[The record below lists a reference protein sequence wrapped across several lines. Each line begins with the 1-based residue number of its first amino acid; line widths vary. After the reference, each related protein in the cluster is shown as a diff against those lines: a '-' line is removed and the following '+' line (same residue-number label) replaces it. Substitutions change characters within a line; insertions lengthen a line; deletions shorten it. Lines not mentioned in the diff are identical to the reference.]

1 VAPLLLEDFL
11 LLAGLVVLGLDPVDA
26 IFDPIQALRLAVL
39 RTVFLAEALVL
50 ALGFLVVAFGNACFD
65 GIVRLLGLAA
75 RLAFAALQVTDFHV
89 LFVFLREPA
98 LAALAGASVLLRLAS
113 GLASLDI
120 CVKEAILGEFLVE
133 VIEDVEVILEVELDS
148 VLDEGGAAVA
158 GAGEAG
164 NGKERE
170 KGDD

>member
-1 VAPLLLEDFL
+1 MTHERLGRHRQADRQ
-11 LLAGLVVLGLDPVDA
+11 AGNVIKVPQINLP
-26 IFDPIQALRLAVL
+26 
-39 RTVFLAEALVL
+39 
-50 ALGFLVVAFGNACFD
+50 
-65 GIVRLLGLAA
+65 
-75 RLAFAALQVTDFHV
+75 
-89 LFVFLREPA
+89 
-98 LAALAGASVLLRLAS
+98 
-113 GLASLDI
+113 SLDI